1 MSYSKELYIET
12 VRTKTDLKKFIKLP
26 WKIYKENFYW
36 VPPLIFERKFL
47 LDKNKNPFFKHAEAE
62 YFLAYK
68 NNEIV
73 GRISAIINHNHNRE
87 HNENIGFF
95 GFFECINDQNVA
107 NSLFD
112 TAKKWLKERKISI
125 IRGPAN
131 PSVNDEYGLLI
142 EGFDKSPVVM
152 MPYNP
157 PYYPLLIEGA
167 GLQKIKDLYAYYLS
181 HNIFDKEKI
190 ERVINLVQDRYHI
203 SVRTINMKE
212 FDNEV
217 KIIEK
222 IYNEAWQYNWG
233 AVKMTQEEFDTL
245 AKSLKSIVDP
255 ELVLIAE
262 VDKKP
267 VGFALSL
274 PDINQILK
282 YNRSGWLIPA
292 MFRLIKNKKQINGI
306 RIIALGVLKEYQRTG
321 AAGFLFYE
329 TAVRA
334 LKQGYDWGEAS
345 WVLEDNIMM
354 NRSAEMMN
362 AILYKK
368 YRIYQQNF

>member
-1 MSYSKELYIET
+1 MSTSEELSITTVKSKSE
-12 VRTKTDLKKFIKLP
+12 LKKFIKFP
-26 WKIYKENFYW
+26 WKIYKDNFYW

-47 LDKNKNPFFKHAEAE
+47 LDKNKNPFFKHSEAE
-62 YFLAYK
+62 FFLAYK
-68 NNEIV
+68 NGEIV
-73 GRISAIINHNHNRE
+73 GRIAAIINHNHNLE

-95 GFFECINDQNVA
+95 GFFECVDDQNIA

-112 TAKKWLKERKISI
+112 AAKKWLNEKGISI

-157 PYYPLLIEGA
+157 PYYQLLIEKA
-167 GLQKIKDLYAYYLS
+167 GLQKIKDLYAYYLN
-181 HNIFDKEKI
+181 HDIFDKEKI
-190 ERVINLVQDRYHI
+190 ERVINLVQKRNRV
-203 SVRTINMKE
+203 SVRTINMKD
-212 FDNEV
+212 FDQEV

-233 AVKMTQEEFDTL
+233 AVKMTEDEFNALT
-245 AKSLKSIVDP
+245 KSLKSIVDP

-262 VDKKP
+262 VDQKP

-274 PDINQILK
+274 PDINIILK
-282 YNRSGWLIPA
+282 HNKNGWLIPA
-292 MFRLIKNKKQINGI
+292 IWKLIKNKKQIDGI
-306 RIIALGVLKEYQRTG
+306 RIIALGVLKEYQKTG
-321 AAGFLFYE
+321 VAGFLFYE

-334 LKQGYDWGEAS
+334 LKHGYKWGEAG